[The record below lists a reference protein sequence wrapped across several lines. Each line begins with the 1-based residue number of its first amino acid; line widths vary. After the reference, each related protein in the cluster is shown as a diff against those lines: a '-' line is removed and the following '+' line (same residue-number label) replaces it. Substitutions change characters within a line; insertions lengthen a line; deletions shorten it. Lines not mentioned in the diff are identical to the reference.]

1 MKFLKSNTIV
11 AVLALV
17 FTVFFTQDIFAQGP
31 PPWAP
36 AHGYRAKTR
45 HIYFPDQ
52 NMYYDMQKG
61 TYIYYDNG
69 NWQVSVN
76 LPSLFGSINLGSSRQ
91 IELEYYGDRPQQY
104 NAIDKTKYK
113 ATKKT
118 KSKKKKKGKKK

>member
-1 MKFLKSNTIV
+1 MKSLKSNTIIV
-11 AVLALV
+11 VLTVVFAL
-17 FTVFFTQDIFAQGP
+17 FFTQDIFSQGP

-69 NWQVSVN
+69 NWQVSVS
-76 LPSLFGSINLGSSRQ
+76 LPSLFASVNLGSSRQ
-91 IELEYYGDRPQQY
+91 VELEYYGDQPQQY

-113 ATKKT
+113 TTKKA
-118 KSKKKKKGKKK
+118 KNKNKKGKKK